1 MTLWKIQCQESPSN
15 GNFGEPLRLTS
26 RPAEARKVQIFGM
39 GWGKYLSWFI
49 NYKKRIFWYFWN
61 MNHMIFWNNCNKLLQ
76 YSIHHFSK
84 LRRHRSCWCPK
95 VVASVQGSPNCFMG
109 IFSFSG
115 AKKAASTLQ
124 STSCYNLRFAQ
135 GWRGSTNI
143 GGIFLRLSKSWKIY
157 LRKLPTFLN
166 LLAEISGRRRIPHRN
181 LASWWNFCGEWVK
194 KTEPFIVVLSLQE
207 SNLSSDLV
215 DSATMASPRPFS
227 AAGRFRDTRVIG
239 ENFNGGGL
247 WAVCLLKASDGFRWE
262 HDVSWY
268 LGCVW

>member
-1 MTLWKIQCQESPSN
+1 MQQTLAVFNQPFVQIEAPSQLLVFKSCGLSSGVSQLLH
-15 GNFGEPLRLTS
+15 GNF
-26 RPAEARKVQIFGM
+26 QF
-39 GWGKYLSWFI
+39 LS
-49 NYKKRIFWYFWN
+49 
-61 MNHMIFWNNCNKLLQ
+61 
-76 YSIHHFSK
+76 
-84 LRRHRSCWCPK
+84 
-95 VVASVQGSPNCFMG
+95 
-109 IFSFSG
+109 

-135 GWRGSTNI
+135 GWRGSTKI
-143 GGIFLRLSKSWKIY
+143 GWNFSTTSQKLKIY
-157 LRKLPTFLN
+157 RRKLPTILN

-247 WAVCLLKASDGFRWE
+247 
-262 HDVSWY
+262 
-268 LGCVW
+268 